1 MTPDA
6 RESAIRSAVDALVA
20 ALVAATETPATD
32 APERLL
38 SVGEAGALLG
48 LRSRSTVAGLI
59 ASGQLRSIRL
69 GRRRLIPSSAVRELI
84 DRPEA
89 ATTPRGSR

>member
-1 MTPDA
+1 MTPD
-6 RESAIRSAVDALVA
+6 REAAIRSAVDVLVS
-20 ALVAATETPATD
+20 ALVAATEDPATD
-32 APERLL
+32 APDRLL

-84 DRPEA
+84 ERPET